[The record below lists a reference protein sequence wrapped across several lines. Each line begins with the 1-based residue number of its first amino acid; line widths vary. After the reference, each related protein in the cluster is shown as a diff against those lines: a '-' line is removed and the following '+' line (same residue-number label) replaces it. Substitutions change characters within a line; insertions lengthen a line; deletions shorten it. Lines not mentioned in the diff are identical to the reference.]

1 MKKKLI
7 RLTESDLHK
16 IVKWSVNRLLREEVD
31 TGQVPA
37 QSEKKSTAAKLPDD
51 VSKEIRRLRH
61 QIEILDGEGKD
72 TTELTN
78 KIKKLKSKYIN
89 EVTDFGN
96 NIYGS
101 SSMNPTYKE
110 NYGVDKDEYY
120 EIRSLIYDIKD
131 KFLSGEDLT
140 ENYTNDSA
148 NLILCGTI
156 AERIDDINKIA
167 DYCKKNGFKI
177 EFNEGYN
184 WSGHNKYKVV
194 RLKFKRISFSG
205 IQF

>member
-1 MKKKLI
+1 MNKKII
-7 RLTESDLHK
+7 RLTESDLHN
-16 IVKWSVNRLLREEVD
+16 IIMGSVKRLLGEEVD

-61 QIEILDGEGKD
+61 QIGILDGEGKD

-110 NYGVDKDEYY
+110 KYGVDKEEYY
-120 EIRSLIYDIKD
+120 EIRSLIYNIKD
-131 KFLSGEDLT
+131 NFLSGEDLVK
-140 ENYTNDSA
+140 NYTNNSTQ
-148 NLILCGTI
+148 LFLSGTVD
-156 AERIDDINKIA
+156 ERIDDINKIA
-167 DYCKKNGFKI
+167 DYCKKNGFNV
-177 EFNEGYN
+177 EFKDSYG
-184 WSGHNKYKVV
+184 WSGYNKYKIVV
-194 RLKFKRISFSG
+194 MTFKKA
-205 IQF
+205 

>member
-51 VSKEIRRLRH
+51 VRKEIMKLRH
-61 QIEILDGEGKD
+61 QIGILDGEGKD

-96 NIYGS
+96 NIFGS

-110 NYGVDKDEYY
+110 KYGVDKDEYY

-131 KFLSGEDLT
+131 NFLSGEDLV
-140 ENYTNDSA
+140 ENYTNNSTQ
-148 NLILCGTI
+148 LFLTGTVN
-156 AERIDDINKIA
+156 ERIDDINKIV
-167 DYCKKNGFKI
+167 DYCKKIGFNV
-177 EFNEGYN
+177 EFKDSYG
-184 WSGHNKYKVV
+184 WSGYNKYKRVV
-194 RLKFKRISFSG
+194 MAFNKS
-205 IQF
+205 

>member
-1 MKKKLI
+1 MNKKLI
-7 RLTESDLHK
+7 RLTESDLHN
-16 IVKWSVNRLLREEVD
+16 IIIGSVKRLLREEVD

-110 NYGVDKDEYY
+110 KYGVDKEEYY
-120 EIRSLIYDIKD
+120 EIRSLIYNIKD
-131 KFLSGEDLT
+131 NFLSGEDLAK
-140 ENYTNDSA
+140 NYTNNSTQ
-148 NLILCGTI
+148 LFLSGTVD
-156 AERIDDINKIA
+156 ERIDDINKIV
-167 DYCKKNGFKI
+167 DYCKKIGFNV
-177 EFNEGYN
+177 EFKDSYG
-184 WSGHNKYKVV
+184 WSGYNKYKIVV
-194 RLKFKRISFSG
+194 MTFKKA
-205 IQF
+205 

>member
-1 MKKKLI
+1 MKKII
-7 RLTESDLHK
+7 RLTESDLHN
-16 IVKWSVNRLLREEVD
+16 IIMGSVKRLLREEVD

-110 NYGVDKDEYY
+110 KYGVDKEEYY
-120 EIRSLIYDIKD
+120 EIRSLIYNIKD
-131 KFLSGEDLT
+131 NFLSGEDLAK
-140 ENYTNDSA
+140 NYTNNSTQ
-148 NLILCGTI
+148 LFLSGTVD
-156 AERIDDINKIA
+156 ERIDDINKIA
-167 DYCKKNGFKI
+167 DYCKKNGFNV
-177 EFNEGYN
+177 EFKDSYG
-184 WSGHNKYKVV
+184 WSGYNKYKRVV
-194 RLKFKRISFSG
+194 MAFKKA
-205 IQF
+205 

>member
-1 MKKKLI
+1 MKKII
-7 RLTESDLHK
+7 RLTESDLHN
-16 IVKWSVNRLLREEVD
+16 IIMGSVKRLLREEVD

-110 NYGVDKDEYY
+110 KYGVDKEEYY
-120 EIRSLIYDIKD
+120 EIRSLIYNIKD
-131 KFLSGEDLT
+131 NFLSGEDLAK
-140 ENYTNDSA
+140 NYTNNSTQ
-148 NLILCGTI
+148 LFLSGTVD
-156 AERIDDINKIA
+156 ERIDDINKIA
-167 DYCKKNGFKI
+167 DYCKKNGFNV
-177 EFNEGYN
+177 EFKDSYG
-184 WSGHNKYKVV
+184 WSGYNKYKIVV
-194 RLKFKRISFSG
+194 MTFKKS
-205 IQF
+205 

>member
-1 MKKKLI
+1 MNKKLI
-7 RLTESDLHK
+7 RLTESDLHN
-16 IVKWSVNRLLREEVD
+16 IIIGSVKRLLREEVD

-110 NYGVDKDEYY
+110 KYGVDKEEYY
-120 EIRSLIYDIKD
+120 EIRSLIYNIKD
-131 KFLSGEDLT
+131 NFLSGEDLAK
-140 ENYTNDSA
+140 NYTNNSTK
-148 NLILCGTI
+148 LFLSGTVD
-156 AERIDDINKIA
+156 ERIDDINKIA
-167 DYCKKNGFKI
+167 DYCKKNGFNV
-177 EFNEGYN
+177 EFKDSYG
-184 WSGHNKYKVV
+184 WSGYNKYKIVV
-194 RLKFKRISFSG
+194 MTFKKA
-205 IQF
+205 

>member
-1 MKKKLI
+1 MKKII
-7 RLTESDLHK
+7 RLTESDLHN
-16 IVKWSVNRLLREEVD
+16 IIMGSVKRLLREEVD

-110 NYGVDKDEYY
+110 KYGVDKEEYY
-120 EIRSLIYDIKD
+120 EIRSLIYNIKD
-131 KFLSGEDLT
+131 NFLSGEDLAK
-140 ENYTNDSA
+140 NYTNNSTQ
-148 NLILCGTI
+148 LFLSGTVD
-156 AERIDDINKIA
+156 ERIDDINKIV
-167 DYCKKNGFKI
+167 DYCKKIGFNV
-177 EFNEGYN
+177 EFKDSYG
-184 WSGHNKYKVV
+184 WSGYNKYKIVV
-194 RLKFKRISFSG
+194 MTFKKA
-205 IQF
+205 

>member
-1 MKKKLI
+1 MKKII
-7 RLTESDLHK
+7 RLTESDLHN
-16 IVKWSVNRLLREEVD
+16 IIMGSVKRLLREEVD

-110 NYGVDKDEYY
+110 KYGVDKEEYY
-120 EIRSLIYDIKD
+120 EIRSLIYNIKD
-131 KFLSGEDLT
+131 NFLSGEDLA
-140 ENYTNDSA
+140 ENYTNNSTQ
-148 NLILCGTI
+148 LFLSGTVD
-156 AERIDDINKIA
+156 ERIDDINKIA
-167 DYCKKNGFKI
+167 DYCKKNGFNV
-177 EFNEGYN
+177 EFKDSYG
-184 WSGHNKYKVV
+184 WSGYNKYKIVV
-194 RLKFKRISFSG
+194 MTFKKS
-205 IQF
+205 

>member
-16 IVKWSVNRLLREEVD
+16 IVKWSVNRLLIEEAD

-96 NIYGS
+96 NVYGS

-110 NYGVDKDEYY
+110 KYGVDRDEYY
-120 EIRSLIYDIKD
+120 EIRSLIHDIKH
-131 KFLSGEDLT
+131 KFLSGQDLT
-140 ENYTNDSA
+140 ENYTNDST
-148 NLILCGTI
+148 NLILYGTI
-156 AERIDDINKIA
+156 AERIDDIN
-167 DYCKKNGFKI
+167 
-177 EFNEGYN
+177 
-184 WSGHNKYKVV
+184 
-194 RLKFKRISFSG
+194 L
-205 IQF
+205 

>member
-1 MKKKLI
+1 MKKII
-7 RLTESDLHK
+7 RLTESDLHN
-16 IVKWSVNRLLREEVD
+16 IIMGSVKRLLREEVD

-101 SSMNPTYKE
+101 SSMNPNYKE
-110 NYGVDKDEYY
+110 KYGVDKEEYY
-120 EIRSLIYDIKD
+120 EIRSLIYNIKD
-131 KFLSGEDLT
+131 NFLSGEDLAK
-140 ENYTNDSA
+140 NYTNNSTQ
-148 NLILCGTI
+148 LFLSGTVD
-156 AERIDDINKIA
+156 ERIDDINKIV
-167 DYCKKNGFKI
+167 DYCKKIGFNV
-177 EFNEGYN
+177 EFKDSYG
-184 WSGHNKYKVV
+184 WSGYNKYKIVV
-194 RLKFKRISFSG
+194 MTFKKA
-205 IQF
+205 